1 MNNRRIP
8 LTDDQPKHKKKSKA
22 KGLPRADH
30 KHQYETVLLTQFF
43 HTTEFKT
50 GKPKTVEI
58 VTPTTVCTICGRIG
72 YTNTDPKY
80 YKDNKRVYPFGATS
94 NALSEEALAL
104 PYWYADFFDKFAYK
118 NEKGE

>member
-8 LTDDQPKHKKKSKA
+8 LANDQPKHKKKSKA

-50 GKPKTVEI
+50 GKPKIVEI
-58 VTPTTVCTICGRIG
+58 VTPTTVCIICGRIG

-80 YKDNKRVYPFGATS
+80 YKDNKRVLEVAPKGYTLL
-94 NALSEEALAL
+94 LSL
-104 PYWYADFFDKFAYK
+104 
-118 NEKGE
+118 